1 MDTIKLTKRTVSTIE
16 RVADR
21 ALEHIPMT
29 FSGTDLAPGR
39 KVFFPIPM
47 KSRPKDMTDFLY
59 IYAESK
65 LSGPPADKVSG
76 FTDDDVKDETGV
88 YFFQKDGDT
97 IGGCTYRLD
106 TFLEEIITDLSL
118 RNRFIYRINEMRQ
131 MVHLDETFLE
141 LANKEWLSSKTRS
154 FKVETL
160 H

>member
-1 MDTIKLTKRTVSTIE
+1 M
-16 RVADR
+16 
-21 ALEHIPMT
+21 M
-29 FSGTDLAPGR
+29 
-39 KVFFPIPM
+39 M
-47 KSRPKDMTDFLY
+47 SRMRP
-59 IYAESK
+59 
-65 LSGPPADKVSG
+65 V
-76 FTDDDVKDETGV
+76 
-88 YFFQKDGDT
+88 DT